1 MAQRELESQNMDAS
15 QLAINGGPKLRQK
28 PMPYRKLF
36 GEAELKAVTRVFED
50 SWQEGVDFGYQGKQ
64 EDLYTEKFC
73 EFQGGG
79 FADGVSSGTAA
90 LHLALLALDI
100 ETGSDV
106 IVSPVTNP
114 GSVTPIIIQGMN
126 VVIADSE
133 PTGFNVGPDQFESAL
148 TENTRAAILTHLAG
162 IPINIGPIVE
172 IAKSRGIKLI
182 EDCSQ
187 AHGALFQ
194 GKRVGRFGDIAAFST
209 GFPKNH
215 STGGTGGLIY
225 TENEG
230 YYWKVR
236 SLADRGKAFD
246 DPNFN
251 PKNAAA
257 FLFPALNFNLDELS
271 CAIGISTLSR
281 LQDTIDRRHE
291 IAQKI
296 DSALEASS
304 SVFPCQT
311 QPDSYPSLYFHTVEV
326 DEDKLTV
333 SKKEFAE
340 AIAAEGIGVNPNY
353 SEVVSEWPWLEG
365 HTKGETSTPNALGFR
380 NRTFN
385 ILFNEKFTDQDIQD
399 IISSILKVES
409 ALKKT

>member
-1 MAQRELESQNMDAS
+1 
-15 QLAINGGPKLRQK
+15 
-28 PMPYRKLF
+28 MPYRKLF
-36 GEAELKAVTRVFED
+36 GEAELDAVTRVFED
-50 SWQEGVDFGYQGKQ
+50 SWREGVDFGYQGKQ
-64 EDLYTEKFC
+64 EDLYTKKFC

-100 ETGSDV
+100 EAGSDV

-114 GSVTPIIIQGMN
+114 GSVTPIIIQGNN
-126 VVIADSE
+126 VVVADSE
-133 PTGFNVGPDQFESAL
+133 PTGFNVGPDEFEAAL
-148 TENTRAAILTHLAG
+148 TDNTKAAILTHLAG
-162 IPINIGPIVE
+162 IPMNIGPIAE
-172 IAKSRGIKLI
+172 IAKSREVKLI

-225 TENEG
+225 TESED
-230 YYWKVR
+230 YYWKIR

-246 DPNFN
+246 DPDFD
-251 PKNAAA
+251 PKDAGR

-281 LQDTIDRRHE
+281 LQNTIDRRYE
-291 IAQKI
+291 IAQMI

-304 SVFPCQT
+304 VVFPCQT
-311 QPDSYPSLYFHTVEV
+311 HPHVSPSLYFHTVEV

-333 SKKEFAE
+333 SKQEFAE
-340 AIAAEGIGVNPNY
+340 AIVAEGIGINPRY
-353 SEVVSEWPWLEG
+353 SEVVSEWKWIQDYA
-365 HTKGETSTPNALGFR
+365 KGDTDTPNAVGFR
-380 NRTFN
+380 DRTFN
-385 ILFNEKFTDQDIQD
+385 ILFNERFTDKDIQD
-399 IISSILKVES
+399 IIASILKVES
-409 ALKKT
+409 VFKKA